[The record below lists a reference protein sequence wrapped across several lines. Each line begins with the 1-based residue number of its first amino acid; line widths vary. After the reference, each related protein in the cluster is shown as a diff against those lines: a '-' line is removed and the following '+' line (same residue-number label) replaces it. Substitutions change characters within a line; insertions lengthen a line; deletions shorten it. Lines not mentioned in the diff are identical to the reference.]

1 MLNRLKS
8 INLDITNRCTLE
20 CPKCLR
26 ISYRKNGLRIP
37 GHDMSFTEY
46 KTITDYFDK
55 IHFCGNVSDP
65 TMHNQF
71 PMFLRLNYERG
82 IETYV
87 DNAASNR
94 TKAWYLEAFN
104 SNPKAHWT
112 FGIDGIPE
120 ESHLYRKNQDGTK
133 LFEMM
138 FLAKQMGLKVY
149 WNYIIFKYN
158 EDTMQEAKQLADYY
172 KIPIN
177 FIRSSRFNEDDELKP
192 TNPQHYVERDYEQ
205 FKTKMSFR

>member
-1 MLNRLKS
+1 
-8 INLDITNRCTLE
+8 
-20 CPKCLR
+20 
-26 ISYRKNGLRIP
+26 
-37 GHDMSFTEY
+37 MSFTEY
-46 KTITDYFDK
+46 KKIIKYFDEV
-55 IHFCGNVSDP
+55 HFCGNVSDP
-65 TMHNQF
+65 TMHNDF
-71 PMFLRLNYERG
+71 HWFLKLSYLRN
-82 IETYV
+82 IKTYV
-87 DNAASNR
+87 DNAASHR
-94 TKAWYLEAFN
+94 SESWYLEAFN
-104 SNPKAHWT
+104 SNPDAHWT

-120 ESHLYRKNQDGTK
+120 ESHLYRKNQDGSK

-138 FLAKQMGLKVY
+138 FFAKQKGLNVL